1 MIKYKINI
9 IVLSFS
15 LLPLFLYSQN
25 EYDKIETKKLLTVF
39 INDFSQNILLTKPKE
54 ICVLNQ
60 TNYKLHPLFL
70 SRLRASMHKYVHR
83 SAPAD
88 SLTNM
93 SYLLNKSYKKFVGVL
108 NQEDSNDLSAYET
121 TNSIFNYQ
129 FLASIE
135 SVKLL
140 DSNAFFKDYDLSRDF
155 LLQPKISLKG
165 PFINQSKNL
174 ALLEVIHYSNG
185 NNTELMLLVYTK
197 KEEEWKFL
205 GNVTR

>member
-25 EYDKIETKKLLTVF
+25 EYDKIETKKVLTVF

-54 ICVLNQ
+54 IYVLNQ

-70 SRLRASMHKYVHR
+70 SRLRASMHKYVHK

-93 SYLLNKSYKKFVGVL
+93 SYLLNKSYKKYVGIL
-108 NQEDSNDLSAYET
+108 NHEDWNDLSVYET
-121 TNSIFNYQ
+121 TNFIFNYQ
-129 FLASIE
+129 SLASIE
-135 SVKLL
+135 TVKVL
-140 DSNAFFKDYDLSRDF
+140 DSTAFFKEDDLNRDF

-165 PFINQSKNL
+165 PFINKSKNL
-174 ALLEVIHYSNG
+174 ALLEVINYSFG
-185 NNTELMLLVYTK
+185 NNSEVMFLVFTK
-197 KEEEWKFL
+197 KEEEWKYL
-205 GNVTR
+205 GNVIR